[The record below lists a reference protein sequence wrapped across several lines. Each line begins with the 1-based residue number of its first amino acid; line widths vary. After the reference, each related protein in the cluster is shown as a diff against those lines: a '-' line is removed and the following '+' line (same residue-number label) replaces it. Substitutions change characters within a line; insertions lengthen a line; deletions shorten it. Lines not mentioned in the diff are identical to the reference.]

1 MQYSAIH
8 SGNVFFTRNVSH
20 YVLVEKISRSIKSQN
35 YWYDFWEQ
43 VQFAVIADIT
53 VVSKPGQSFTLLYTE

>member
-8 SGNVFFTRNVSH
+8 SGNVFFTRNVSG